1 MNILVTGGNGQL
13 GSTLKDI
20 VKSNPHNNNYIFTD
34 FNELDITDFNNVRKY
49 ICDNDIKMVINCA
62 AYTNVDGAE
71 NNPIITT
78 MLNTNAVTNLSQI
91 MRDVDGTLIHISTD
105 YVFGSGYNT
114 PIQEDDEM
122 YPCNVYGIT
131 KSLGEIFIRKN
142 SCKYLIFRTSWL
154 YSEYGKNFVKT
165 MLELTENK
173 PELKVV
179 FDQVGSPTYAYDLG
193 KMIFDIIEKELYEG
207 NEGVYHYSNEGVCT
221 WYDFAKLINKYSG
234 HKCNIKPCRT
244 DELSYQAKR
253 PSYSVLDKT
262 KIKNTF
268 GISIPYWTKSLRT
281 CLKNIKE

>member
-173 PELKVV
+173 PELRVV

-244 DELSYQAKR
+244 SELSYQAKR